1 MTETLVSLWQSFG
14 GISLKDVGVDPTIF
28 LCSSEVTKAG
38 KEVMRVA
45 AGIVVNLDL
54 IFTVKSNCSTAI
66 CFHGST
72 RSTSTRYETT

>member
-14 GISLKDVGVDPTIF
+14 GISLKDVGVDPTMF

-45 AGIVVNLDL
+45 AGIVADL
-54 IFTVKSNCSTAI
+54 HLTFTVKSNRNTAI
-66 CFHGST
+66 CPHG
-72 RSTSTRYETT
+72 RSASTRYETT